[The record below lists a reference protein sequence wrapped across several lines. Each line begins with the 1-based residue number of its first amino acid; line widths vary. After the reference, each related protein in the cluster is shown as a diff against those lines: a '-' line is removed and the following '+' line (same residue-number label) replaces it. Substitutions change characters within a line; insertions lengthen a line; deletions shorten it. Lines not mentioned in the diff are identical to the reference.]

1 MNKKE
6 LSNEELEI
14 SSRQKVARGSNV
26 SVFGM

>member
-6 LSNEELEI
+6 LFNEELGI